1 MGSIKNKGLH
11 NIRKVM
17 LISPPGKITITE
29 EGSRERK
36 LAVPP
41 LGPAS
46 LAACLLQEGF
56 DVEILDVMIEGY
68 ETEQASGRQVIY
80 GLSDEDVCKRIRDY
94 GPDLIGVSCLFS
106 NRGIEAL
113 NLCRLAR
120 ETAPDAFVALGGQ
133 HPSGM
138 PKLVQDDNVDCIM
151 YGEADNSFIQLIET
165 INAGGDLKDV
175 AQIILKDG
183 DGYWKSPNN
192 DYPDP
197 AELPLPAWELIDLDK
212 YWNAGLADY
221 EINQKDHQKFLI
233 MMTSRGCPHACYF
246 CTAPLMSDRRYRRKE
261 IPQVIE
267 EIRHYRNTYGVE
279 EIHFWDDNFFINK
292 KRVKEL
298 LRALVEHFPDL
309 SFQVPSGS
317 EVNAIDDEVIDLLA
331 KAGFTKLFMA
341 IESLNPDIQEEVID
355 KHVDL
360 SRIPEIVKK
369 LREKGIISEGSFM
382 VGFPNE
388 TKAQIDHTFDTAS
401 KLDLDRISISIVN
414 PLPGT
419 PLYDECKDGG
429 LLHDDFDPQNI
440 RWSSENI
447 RMDDVDRGYISKRRR
462 EVWES
467 YMKDRIDITKY
478 ETQNIVTDYDRD
490 K

>member
-1 MGSIKNKGLH
+1 MGSTKTKSRN
-11 NIRKVM
+11 NVRKVL

-29 EGSRERK
+29 EGSRKRK

-41 LGPAS
+41 LGLAS
-46 LAACLLQEGF
+46 LAACLLKEDIG
-56 DVEILDVMIEGY
+56 VEILDVMMEGY
-68 ETEQASGRQVIY
+68 ENELSSGNQIIY
-80 GLSDEDVCKRIRDY
+80 GLSDEDVCRRIQDY
-94 GPDLIGVSCLFS
+94 DPDLIGVSCLFS
-106 NRGIEAL
+106 NRGFEAL

-120 ETAPDAFVALGGQ
+120 EAAPDAFVVLGGQ

-138 PKLVQDDNVDCIM
+138 PELVQDDNIDCIM
-151 YGEADNSFIQLIET
+151 YGEADNSFVQLIET
-165 INAGGDLKDV
+165 INAGGDLRDV
-175 AQIILKDG
+175 SQIILKDG

-197 AELPLPAWELIDLDK
+197 KDLPLPAWDLVNLEK
-212 YWNAGLADY
+212 YWTAGLADY
-221 EINQKDHQKFLI
+221 EVNQKDHQNFLI
-233 MMTSRGCPHACYF
+233 MMTSRGCPHACYY
-246 CTAPLMSDRRYRRKE
+246 CTAPMMSDRRYRRKE

-267 EIRHYRNTYGVE
+267 EIQHYRDTYGVE

-298 LRALVEHFPDL
+298 LRAITEHFPDL

-341 IESLNPDIQEEVID
+341 IESLNPDIQEDVID

-388 TKAQIDHTFDTAS
+388 SKAQIDHTFDMAT
-401 KLDLDRISISIVN
+401 KLDIDRISISIVN

-419 PLYDECKDGG
+419 PLYDECKDSGK
-429 LLHDDFDPQNI
+429 LHEDFDPQNI

-447 RMDDVDRGYISKRRR
+447 QMDDVDRGYISKRRR

-467 YMKDRIDITKY
+467 YMKDKIDITKY

>member
-1 MGSIKNKGLH
+1 MGSPKIKLRDQ
-11 NIRKVM
+11 IRKVM
-17 LISPPGKITITE
+17 LISPPGKITITV

-46 LAACLLQEGF
+46 LAACLLQE
-56 DVEILDVMIEGY
+56 DIVVEILDVLIEGY
-68 ETEQASGRQVIY
+68 DNEQTFGNQIIY
-80 GLSDEDVCKRIRDY
+80 GLSDEDVCKRIAEYD
-94 GPDLIGVSCLFS
+94 PDLIGVSCLFS
-106 NRGIEAL
+106 NRGKETLHLCAL
-113 NLCRLAR
+113 AKR
-120 ETAPDAFVALGGQ
+120 TAPDAIVVLGGQ

-138 PKLVQDDNVDCIM
+138 PQLVQDENVDYLM
-151 YGEADNSFIQLIET
+151 YGEADNSFVQLIKT
-165 INAGGDLKDV
+165 INDGGDLRDV
-175 AQIILKDG
+175 NQIVLKDG

-197 AELPLPAWELIDLDK
+197 KDLPLPAWDTVDLEK

-221 EINQKDHQKFLI
+221 EINQKDHQNFLI
-233 MMTSRGCPHACYF
+233 MMTSRGCPHECYF

-261 IPQVIE
+261 VPQVIE
-267 EIRHYRNTYGVE
+267 EIRHYRDTYGIE

-298 LRALVEHFPDL
+298 LRALGEHFPDL

-317 EVNAIDDEVIDLLA
+317 EVNALDDEVIDLLA
-331 KAGFTKLFMA
+331 AAGFTKLFLA
-341 IESLNPDIQEEVID
+341 IESLNPDIQEDVID

-360 SRIPEIVKK
+360 NRVPEIVAK

-401 KLDLDRISISIVN
+401 KLGLDRISISIVN

-429 LLHDDFDPQNI
+429 LLYDDFDPQDI

-447 RMDDVDRGYISKRRR
+447 RMDEVDRGYISKRRR

-467 YMKDRIDITKY
+467 YMKDKIDITKY